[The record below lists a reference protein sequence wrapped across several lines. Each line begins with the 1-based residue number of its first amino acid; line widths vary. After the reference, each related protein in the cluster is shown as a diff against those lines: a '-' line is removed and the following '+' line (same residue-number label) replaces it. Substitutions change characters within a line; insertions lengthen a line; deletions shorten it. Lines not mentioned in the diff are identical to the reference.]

1 MKSIMAVLI
10 ALFCLAGITGAC
22 ATAAPHYDKPYNS
35 VVPGGLWLQDKAF
48 LDGNSGMDYQVLDM
62 QDGHTMVVV
71 QTPMNDTTAQ
81 VAFVHSALTQTGVYA
96 VYFPAEHV
104 VYKANGD
111 VIQHVTLDLSS
122 FPAIERALET
132 LF

>member
-10 ALFCLAGITGAC
+10 ALFCLAGLSGAC

-35 VVPGGLWLQDKAF
+35 VAPGGVWLQDQSF
-48 LDGNSGMDYQVLDM
+48 LAGNSGMDYQVLDM

-71 QTPMNDTTAQ
+71 QTAVASTDDQ
-81 VAFVHSALTQTGVYA
+81 VAFVHGAMTQAGVYA

-122 FPAIERALET
+122 FPAIERALKT